1 MFSRSI
7 FPLLPPYTHDPH
19 GGQLRHPDE
28 LTPYLGLRA
37 RLSQVWMNRWTIL
50 LLLVLVRV
58 LIAVAGLETDMGK
71 AHADALR
78 ACTTVE
84 SMGSAMASMPH
95 YMAQG
100 VNEMTAS
107 SVEHAVHAL
116 QTVLM
121 MSLTVVEELVLFFIK
136 VMYQTYLCLFTLAV
150 RGSVQVAVGVIKD
163 ATDFLNST
171 VKEIGHDISESADSF
186 ENGLN
191 KFLDRINS
199 IASSYGEVP
208 KLDFGGSLDK
218 LNHISLPS
226 GIDAGLDKLND
237 SIPTFSEVDAFVSNV
252 LRTPFEAVKGRVNES
267 LSNYTFDRTALSV
280 PSKAH
285 LSFCAD
291 HNGGIDSF
299 FDDVSDLAALAR
311 RVFIAVLVILAVL
324 VCLPTAWQEIR
335 RWRTM
340 KDRSH
345 HLLHKDPSSSS
356 TDPMDAVYIISR
368 PATAA
373 LGIQAAS
380 RCSTSRRQNLT
391 RWAVAYATT
400 PAALFVLTLG
410 LAGLLACLGQYILL
424 HAVQRAVPDLATQV
438 GAFADQVVSHLDD
451 TSKEWAHDANAAI
464 ADTDASLNEDLLDWV
479 DPTTTALND
488 TLNAFVDKTQSLLT
502 DTFGDTLLRDL
513 LDDLF
518 DCLIGLKID
527 AVQKGL
533 TWVHDNAH
541 IDLPDLPS
549 DIFTRGATADSINGE
564 GDESFL
570 SDAGDQTANKIT
582 EVVAR
587 VVAKI
592 DAAIRLEAIIASIL
606 VLLWAVNALIG
617 VIRALSL
624 FWSRDKT
631 RGEGGPAPA
640 LRVHVPPPPPPPH
653 SRSHHSS
660 PDSGGFTDVPL
671 TAMPNPASYGGRH
684 HDVNSSNEDDD
695 ISRTQPAPRYEV
707 ATAGQNRVDMPAVS
721 EAQYQD
727 EKLGF
732 AGQRP
737 LMVDGG
743 PDLRGSSYVEY
754 AGEKR

>member
-7 FPLLPPYTHDPH
+7 FPLLPPYSHDPH
-19 GGQLRHPDE
+19 GSQFRHPDD

-37 RLSQVWMNRWTIL
+37 RLSQVWINRWTIL

-58 LIAVAGLETDMGK
+58 LIAVTGMETDMDK

-84 SMGSAMASMPH
+84 SMGSSMASMPH

-100 VNEMTAS
+100 VNEVTAS

-116 QTVLM
+116 QSVLM
-121 MSLTVVEELVLFFIK
+121 LSLTAVEELVLFFIK

-163 ATDFLNST
+163 ATEFLNST
-171 VKEIGHDISESADSF
+171 VKEIGHDISKTVDTFES
-186 ENGLN
+186 GLN
-191 KFLDRINS
+191 KFLDGINS
-199 IASSYGEVP
+199 VASAFGGDVP
-208 KLDFGGSLDK
+208 KLDVGGSLDK
-218 LNHISLPS
+218 LDHLSLPS
-226 GIDAGLDKLND
+226 SIDTGLDKLND

-252 LRTPFEAVKGRVNES
+252 LRTPFELVKKRVNES
-267 LSNYTFDRTALSV
+267 LTNYTFDRAALSV
-280 PSKAH
+280 PTKAH

-291 HNGGIDSF
+291 HNGGINAF
-299 FDDVSDLAALAR
+299 FDDISDLAALAR

-324 VCLPTAWQEIR
+324 VCLFIAWQEIR

-368 PATAA
+368 PVTAA

-400 PAALFVLTLG
+400 PAALFMLTLG

-438 GAFADQVVSHLDD
+438 GAFADQVVTHLDD
-451 TSKEWAHDANAAI
+451 TSKAWAHDANAAI

-479 DPTTTALND
+479 DPATTALND
-488 TLNAFVDKTQSLLT
+488 TLNAFVDKTESLLN

-541 IDLPDLPS
+541 INLPDLPS
-549 DIFTRGATADSINGE
+549 DIFTRGAADSINGE
-564 GDESFL
+564 GEGSFL

-592 DAAIRLEAIIASIL
+592 DAAIRFEAIIFSIL
-606 VLLWAVNALIG
+606 VLLWALNALVGIL
-617 VIRALSL
+617 RALSL
-624 FWSRDKT
+624 FWTRDKT

-640 LRVHVPPPPPPPH
+640 LRVHVPPPPH
-653 SRSHHSS
+653 SHHSS
-660 PDSGGFTDVPL
+660 PNSSGFIDVPL
-671 TAMPNPASYGGRH
+671 TAMPNPASYGGRQ
-684 HDVNSSNEDDD
+684 HDVNNGGGDADDD

-707 ATAGQNRVDMPAVS
+707 ATAGQTRVNMPAVS